1 VFPLAPRILQISVS
15 PGGVPKTPIARAE
28 VGPLGIVGDG
38 HRFRLHGGR
47 EKALLILASEVIDT
61 LRAEGWPVFYGALG
75 ENLTTEG
82 LDYRNWRA
90 GQRFRI
96 GEVLLELTTP
106 REPCRTL
113 NPYGSGI
120 QKRLLESW
128 GESGFYAAVLVG
140 GILTPKAI
148 IESVEPVS

>member
-1 VFPLAPRILQISVS
+1 LAPRILQINIS

-38 HRFRLHGGR
+38 HRFRLHGGP

-61 LRAEGWPVFYGALG
+61 LRTEGWPVFYGALG

-113 NPYGSGI
+113 NPYGRGI
-120 QKRLLESW
+120 ERRLREKPAE
-128 GESGFYAAVLVG
+128 GGFYAAVLVG
-140 GILTPKAI
+140 GILTPEAI

>member
-1 VFPLAPRILQISVS
+1 MFQLAPRILQINIS

-61 LRAEGWPVFYGALG
+61 LRAEGWPLFFGALG

-82 LDYRNWRA
+82 LDYRNWRT
-90 GQRFRI
+90 GQRFKI
-96 GEVLLELTTP
+96 GQVLLELTTP

-113 NPYGSGI
+113 NPYGRGMPR
-120 QKRLLESW
+120 RLREKP
-128 GESGFYAAVLVG
+128 GEAGFYAAVLVG
-140 GILTPKAI
+140 GILTPEAI

>member
-1 VFPLAPRILQISVS
+1 LAPRILQINIS

-47 EKALLILASEVIDT
+47 EKALLILAAEVIDT
-61 LRAEGWPVFYGALG
+61 LRAEGWPLFFGALG

-82 LDYRNWRA
+82 LDYRNWRT
-90 GQRFRI
+90 GQRFKI
-96 GEVLLELTTP
+96 GQVLLELTTP

-113 NPYGSGI
+113 NPYGRGMPR
-120 QKRLLESW
+120 RLREKP
-128 GESGFYAAVLVG
+128 GEAGFYAAVLVG
-140 GILTPKAI
+140 GILTPEAI

>member
-1 VFPLAPRILQISVS
+1 LAPRILQINIS

-61 LRAEGWPVFYGALG
+61 LRAEGWPLFFGALG

-82 LDYRNWRA
+82 LDYRNWRT
-90 GQRFRI
+90 GQRFKI
-96 GEVLLELTTP
+96 GQVLLELTTP

-113 NPYGSGI
+113 NPYGRGMPR
-120 QKRLLESW
+120 RLREKP
-128 GESGFYAAVLVG
+128 GEAGFYAAVLVG
-140 GILTPKAI
+140 GILTPEAI